1 MKNQESTLDNKR
13 LLMLTGFMYLLV
25 IICAGFSQGYVRGT
39 VVVAGDATT
48 TAANILSNEGLFRF
62 GLVTDLIAFLLD
74 AVISVML
81 YLIFKQYNQTLAMV
95 SSAFRLLAHPAIAS
109 LNLLNHYM
117 ALEVLGG
124 ETFLDVFSTAQLHSI
139 SLLFME
145 AHHYGYL
152 IAGAFFGIHC
162 FLLGVL
168 IYQSDII
175 PNLFGGLLIGSAAGY
190 LMETFG
196 NFNFPGNEAWL
207 VLVVGIT
214 AALGEVSLTFYMLF
228 KGLTKSNKSNIQTTT
243 V

>member
-1 MKNQESTLDNKR
+1 MKNQASTPGNKH
-13 LLMLTGFMYLLV
+13 LLRLTGFMYLLV

-39 VVVAGDATT
+39 LVVTDDAAA

-81 YLIFKQYNQTLAMV
+81 YQIFKPYNKTLAMI

-124 ETFLDVFSTAQLHSI
+124 EAFLGVFTSDQLQSI

-162 FLLGVL
+162 FLLGIL
-168 IYQSDII
+168 IYQSDMF
-175 PNLFGGLLIGSAAGY
+175 PDLFGGLLIGSAAGY

-207 VLVVGIT
+207 VLLVGIT

-228 KGLTKSNKSNIQTTT
+228 KGLTKSKKSNLKTTAS
-243 V
+243 